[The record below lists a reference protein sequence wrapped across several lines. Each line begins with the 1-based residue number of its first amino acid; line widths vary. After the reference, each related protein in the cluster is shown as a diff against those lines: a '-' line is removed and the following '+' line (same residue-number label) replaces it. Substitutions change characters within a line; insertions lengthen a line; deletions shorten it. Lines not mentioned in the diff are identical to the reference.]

1 MELGPRGGRYEQ
13 SGFMKEILETWRL
26 RSPNVWEP
34 LSVWSDV
41 FIWRH
46 IIYSSI
52 ANSISGGSEPNSP
65 SLHHLCIKDKA
76 SSINRLANVA
86 RKHGA
91 LDVCIDIENNM
102 YSDSYMDVQEAFL
115 KIVEQSKAYLLMDD
129 QKLTGLTMLCS
140 TNLDYFPY
148 QGLQAQIFRLQGE
161 YYRALGDPEMANQS
175 FSTSITLNHQFPEA
189 WLSWGAFCDEMYEKK
204 KQDPNASV
212 QLEYAVGCY
221 FQAMQLPSSAAR
233 AMIPRCLHLL
243 SFDKTG
249 PFSLCLRA

>member
-1 MELGPRGGRYEQ
+1 MELVPPRSGRHEQ
-13 SGFMKEILETWRL
+13 FNFTKDILETWRL

-52 ANSISGGSEPNSP
+52 ANSVSSASEPNS
-65 SLHHLCIKDKA
+65 SSIHHLCVKDKA
-76 SSINRLANVA
+76 WSINKLAKVA

-91 LDVCIDIENNM
+91 LDVCLDIENNM
-102 YSDSYMDVQEAFL
+102 YNESYMDVKEAFL
-115 KIVEQSKAYLLMDD
+115 KIVEQAKAYLLMPD
-129 QKLTGLTMLCS
+129 QKLDGLSMLCS

-148 QGLQAQIFRLQGE
+148 QGLQAEIFRLQGE
-161 YYRALGDPEMANQS
+161 YFKELDDPEMASQS
-175 FSTSITLNHQFPEA
+175 YSTSITLSHQLPEA
-189 WLSWGAFCDEMYEKK
+189 WLCWGAFCDDLYEKK
-204 KQDPNASV
+204 KPDSDSIV

-233 AMIPRCLHLL
+233 AMIPRCLQLL

-249 PFSLCLRA
+249 HSWHP